1 MRIDL
6 LPVFPEIAGAVAHRV
21 AVLAEEERLG
31 ELLVLTVVSA
41 PLGIRVHMA
50 LDVDRLGVLYALLV
64 VLVRTFVVYE
74 P

>member
-1 MRIDL
+1 M
-6 LPVFPEIAGAVAHRV
+6 

-64 VLVRTFVVYE
+64 VLVRAFVVYE